1 MPYYYLASDVHTH
14 PELLHYPI
22 DMSPLLRLPFGTLD
36 EDGVLYNAA
45 SGDIPAVYHPTSI
58 AQYALACWNAYLAV
72 GDKKQREAFETQAY
86 WLLSHELRFPNGA
99 GGWPMPFA
107 AKDFHVSKPWL
118 SALTQGNVISV
129 FVRAYQLTGTSMFLE
144 AARRAVR
151 TFELDILDGGVSTRL
166 AGDGIFFEEVA
177 AYPAAH
183 VLNGYILALFGLYDY
198 LALTQESEIAAL
210 IQRSLTTFH
219 AIIDEFDAGYW
230 SRYDLL
236 HRHLVPLFYHALHI
250 VLLKALAD
258 YSGCEHCMQLAIR
271 WEAYQHR
278 FSCRLRY
285 LITSRAHVYWN
296 RRIIPWLRR
305 LIGLGMPPER
315 DQTSVIHVCVPIT
328 AFPVAGGMRSVLAG
342 VDQTMGDHW
351 KLVYLTQH
359 KGQNA
364 QGLEIKIFGRRWTSP
379 WNFPSAWFYCL
390 AGWYK
395 LFTLLRREPFQ
406 LVLPQDGV
414 LTGAFAGLVGKM
426 AGVRVVCMDHGS
438 VTLLDSPAFR
448 SERISSLKMHPR
460 YRRILARLQL
470 ALYWPSLRFLA
481 RIATRFTDQLL
492 IAGDEVEAVYRESL
506 GVHPG
511 RIVRYPYMLDAT
523 RFTPP
528 DKVTRA
534 KMRAEQGMSENAIVV
549 TLINRLAPEKG
560 LEFAIEGIAQ
570 ALSSLP
576 LEVRSRVTV
585 LMVGD
590 GPLRSRVEAD
600 IRRHGL
606 ATVCKLWGEATPADV
621 VMLLAISDIF
631 LYSGTRGTN
640 YSMAV
645 LEAMAAGCAIIA
657 SVVPQSNATL
667 LAEGRGI
674 AVEPGN
680 STAIGDALVR
690 LCSDLALLRHMGQL
704 AREYVAT
711 HHNAEMLA
719 RSLLRASFFAP
730 PLRVE
735 CQHP

>member
-1 MPYYYLASDVHTH
+1 MPYYYLASDAHTH
-14 PELLHYPI
+14 PELLPYPI

-45 SGDIPAVYHPTSI
+45 SGDIPAAYHPTSI

-99 GGWPMPFA
+99 GGWPIPFA

-129 FVRAYQLTGTSMFLE
+129 FVRAYQLTCKSMFLE
-144 AARRAVR
+144 AAQRAVR

-183 VLNGYILALFGLYDY
+183 VLNGYILALFGLYDF

-379 WNFPSAWFYCL
+379 WNFPSAWLYCL
-390 AGWYK
+390 AG
-395 LFTLLRREPFQ
+395 
-406 LVLPQDGV
+406 
-414 LTGAFAGLVGKM
+414 
-426 AGVRVVCMDHGS
+426 
-438 VTLLDSPAFR
+438 
-448 SERISSLKMHPR
+448 
-460 YRRILARLQL
+460 
-470 ALYWPSLRFLA
+470 
-481 RIATRFTDQLL
+481 
-492 IAGDEVEAVYRESL
+492 
-506 GVHPG
+506 
-511 RIVRYPYMLDAT
+511 
-523 RFTPP
+523 
-528 DKVTRA
+528 
-534 KMRAEQGMSENAIVV
+534 
-549 TLINRLAPEKG
+549 
-560 LEFAIEGIAQ
+560 
-570 ALSSLP
+570 
-576 LEVRSRVTV
+576 
-585 LMVGD
+585 
-590 GPLRSRVEAD
+590 
-600 IRRHGL
+600 
-606 ATVCKLWGEATPADV
+606 
-621 VMLLAISDIF
+621 
-631 LYSGTRGTN
+631 
-640 YSMAV
+640 
-645 LEAMAAGCAIIA
+645 
-657 SVVPQSNATL
+657 
-667 LAEGRGI
+667 
-674 AVEPGN
+674 
-680 STAIGDALVR
+680 
-690 LCSDLALLRHMGQL
+690 
-704 AREYVAT
+704 
-711 HHNAEMLA
+711 
-719 RSLLRASFFAP
+719 
-730 PLRVE
+730 
-735 CQHP
+735 